1 MRPTLKRE
9 DENLKDMYF
18 MLLDY
23 LIFLSLVCIALSLL
37 TYMPLIVALSPR
49 CIVLRLPE
57 LFTSLSNCCF
67 SLMIV
72 YRCVGVEFVVLVW
85 FGFEEV
91 HNLSQFEQS
100 VFFWPECPEY
110 VQTGDHEGNSAE
122 CNEARGCSFIVC
134 FFYLIRVYVEYLCSF

>member
-1 MRPTLKRE
+1 
-9 DENLKDMYF
+9 MYF

-72 YRCVGVEFVVLVW
+72 YRCLGVEFVGLVW
-85 FGFEEV
+85 FGLV
-91 HNLSQFEQS
+91 SKRCTIYHSLNSQCFSGLNVPNMSKLGIMKEIQLNVTRPVAVPS
-100 VFFWPECPEY
+100 LCVF
-110 VQTGDHEGNSAE
+110 S
-122 CNEARGCSFIVC
+122 I
-134 FFYLIRVYVEYLCSF
+134 